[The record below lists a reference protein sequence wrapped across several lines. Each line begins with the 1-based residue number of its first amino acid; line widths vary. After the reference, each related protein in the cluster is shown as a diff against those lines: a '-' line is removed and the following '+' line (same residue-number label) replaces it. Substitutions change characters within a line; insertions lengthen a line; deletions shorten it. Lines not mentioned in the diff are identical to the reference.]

1 MAPDLN
7 QLLSHIFLS
16 IQQGTFQV
24 NGNSALVQ
32 ATQLL
37 PSTNPQLINRDL
49 IWKILDYLIDSRP
62 FYLDYLKFSEVC
74 LNAGLINP
82 QLINKKS
89 KLGEKLANI
98 YAQCS
103 VNYCQHND
111 LNTAEALAQRVIQL
125 QPNLAGGYFN
135 LAQIF
140 EKQEKLPEA
149 IQACQKAV
157 QINPELTEASH
168 FLARLYTIIN
178 YQKNWQ
184 RCRYADAVQ
193 VSRQALELNPNSAAM
208 QFNLGLALYYHGLF
222 DYQGAAFD
230 EAALRF
236 TKTLELNPDVLD
248 AKERLQ
254 TIPYLQKFAAKGY
267 SISAECFTCLIP
279 LWTKNLKKYAGFPGL
294 QILEIGCFEGMAT
307 CWLLDEV
314 LTDPDA
320 RITCIDIFE
329 GVLDF
334 QIKNPDKHRLIER
347 NFDINIARN
356 GAGYKVNKIVGYS
369 QEVMRSLPLNSFDI
383 VYIDGSHKAS
393 DVLEDAVI
401 SWRLVKPGGLIIFDD
416 YNFVFEDHPE
426 WNTGLAID
434 AFMKLF
440 ADQIKVIEIDQR
452 QVFLEKIG

>member
-49 IWKILDYLIDSRP
+49 VWKILDYLIDSRP

-82 QLINKKS
+82 QLINEQA
-89 KLGEKLANI
+89 KLGEKLATI

-103 VNYCQHND
+103 VNYWQHND
-111 LNTAEALAQRVIQL
+111 LNAAESLAQRVIQL

-135 LAQIF
+135 LAQIW
-140 EKQEKLPEA
+140 EKQEKISEA

-157 QINPELTEASH
+157 QLNPEFTEARH
-168 FLARLYTIIN
+168 FLARIYTINN
-178 YQKNWQ
+178 YQNWQ
-184 RCRYADAVQ
+184 RCRYVDAVQ

-208 QFNLGLALYYHGLF
+208 QFNLGLALYYHALF
-222 DYQGAAFD
+222 DCQGAAYD

-236 TKTLELNPDVLD
+236 TKTLEFNPDVRD

-279 LWTKNLKKYAGFPGL
+279 LWTKHLKKYAGFPGL
-294 QILEIGCFEGMAT
+294 KILEIGCFEGMAT

-334 QIKNPDKHRLIER
+334 QIKNPEKHRLIEK

-440 ADQIKVIEIDQR
+440 ADKLKVIEIDQR
-452 QVFLEKIG
+452 QVFLEKII

>member
-49 IWKILDYLIDSRP
+49 VWKILDYLIDSRP

-82 QLINKKS
+82 QLINEKS

-103 VNYCQHND
+103 VNYWQHND
-111 LNTAEALAQRVIQL
+111 LTTAESLAQRVIQL

-135 LAQIF
+135 LAQIW
-140 EKQEKLPEA
+140 EKKEKILKA

-157 QINPELTEASH
+157 QLNPEFTEASH
-168 FLARLYTIIN
+168 FLARLYTINN
-178 YQKNWQ
+178 YQNWQ
-184 RCRYADAVQ
+184 KCRYVDAVQ

-208 QFNLGLALYYHGLF
+208 QFNLGLALYYHALF

-236 TKTLELNPDVLD
+236 TKTLEFNPDVLD

-279 LWTKNLKKYAGFPGL
+279 LWTKHLKKYAGFPGL

-334 QIKNPDKHRLIER
+334 QINNPEKHRLIER
-347 NFDINIARN
+347 NFDVNIARN

-440 ADQIKVIEIDQR
+440 ADQLKVIEIDQR
-452 QVFLEKIG
+452 QVFLEKTG

>member
-7 QLLSHIFLS
+7 QLLNHIFLS

-24 NGNSALVQ
+24 NENAALVQ
-32 ATQLL
+32 ATELL
-37 PSTNPQLINRDL
+37 SNTNPQLINRDL
-49 IWKILDYLIDSRP
+49 VLKILAYLIDSRP
-62 FYLDYLKFSEVC
+62 FYLDYLKFSEAC

-82 QLINKKS
+82 QLREQSILK
-89 KLGEKLANI
+89 EKIAQI
-98 YAQCS
+98 YTQCCLTYW
-103 VNYCQHND
+103 NHND
-111 LNTAEALAQRVIQL
+111 LEPAKFLAYRVIQL
-125 QPNLAGGYFN
+125 QPELAGGYFN
-135 LAQIF
+135 LAQILA
-140 EKQEKLPEA
+140 KQEKLSEA
-149 IQACQKAV
+149 IKAGQKALE
-157 QINPELTEASH
+157 IEPDFTEARH
-168 FLARLYTIIN
+168 FLAKLYTINN
-178 YQKNWQ
+178 YENWE
-184 RCRYADAVQ
+184 RCRYADAVEL
-193 VSRQALELNPNSAAM
+193 SRQALELNPNSAAM
-208 QFNLGLALYYHGLF
+208 QFNLGLALYYHALF
-222 DYQGAAFD
+222 NYQGAAYD
-230 EAALRF
+230 EAAMRF
-236 TKTLELNPDVLD
+236 TKALELKPDLLD

-254 TIPYLQKFAAKGY
+254 TIPYLKKFAAKGY

-279 LWTKNLKKYAGFPGL
+279 LWQKHLKKYAGFPGL

-314 LTDPDA
+314 LTANDA

-334 QIKNPDKHRLIER
+334 QINNPEKHRLIER

-369 QEVMRSLPLNSFDI
+369 QEVMRSLPLNSYHI

-416 YNFVFEDHPE
+416 YNFVFADHPE
-426 WNTGLAID
+426 WNTRLAID

-440 ADQIKVIEIDQR
+440 ADQIKVIEIGDR